1 MPIYK
6 PSQRKN
12 IVLGLVLLLGI
23 FLFYSMLSI
32 LTALLGSIILYT
44 LFRPLHV
51 YLTKKRGI
59 RKSFSAIIIIVLS
72 FLIIVIP
79 MIVLSWMIINKLIA
93 FKQNPE
99 LITHLIDKVNKLLG
113 SAITEP
119 ELIKNAI
126 SNVSNWVI
134 GEFSTF
140 INKTFKVF
148 INLMILYFS
157 FFYML
162 VSYEA
167 FEKMVLKYLPF
178 QEKSSLRFGKEL
190 KNITYSNI
198 FGQAIIAASQG
209 FIVGIGFLIFQIPD
223 PLFWAILSFFVCF
236 LPVVG
241 APIII
246 IPAGIIELASGNI
259 IAGVGILIFGLVLV
273 TLVDYV
279 LRFYISKRIADTHP
293 LITLIGV
300 IVGVPIF
307 GLIGIVLGPLFIS
320 FFLLLVAVYE
330 ELYLKADNE

>member
-1 MPIYK
+1 
-6 PSQRKN
+6 
-12 IVLGLVLLLGI
+12 
-23 FLFYSMLSI
+23 
-32 LTALLGSIILYT
+32 
-44 LFRPLHV
+44 
-51 YLTKKRGI
+51 
-59 RKSFSAIIIIVLS
+59 
-72 FLIIVIP
+72 

-236 LPVVG
+236 LPVG
-241 APIII
+241 RSANNF

-307 GLIGIVLGPLFIS
+307 GLIGIVLGPLLIS
-320 FFLLLVAVYE
+320 FFLLLIVVYE